1 MFSFEEVLRVAIQ
14 ALRNHRLRSLLTML
28 GIIIGV
34 AAMITMVALGQG
46 AQKSVQSRIENLGPD
61 LLTVYPGQ
69 MFRGHVA
76 QGLRVSLTVDDAET
90 LARDARYVN
99 AVVPELTSNLPI
111 KAGNQNANVNVVGTT
126 PNYTDV
132 RRFTFTSGRMF
143 TAGDDNARERVA
155 VLGASVPG
163 MLGINAAA
171 AVGSAIEIAGIQFEV
186 RGVLAEKGS
195 QGSFQNL
202 DEQVLIPLQTAR
214 YRVMGTD
221 RLRSLTARVDNVND
235 MNLAMIEIERVLRRE
250 HKIRPGMDNDFQ
262 IRRQADL
269 LSTLEDTTKTFTR
282 LLAGIAAVSLLVGG
296 IGIMNIM
303 LVSVTERTRE
313 IGVRKALGATRRVIL
328 TQFLVEALVLC
339 LLGGTV
345 GVLLGSAGAVV
356 LSKMNQWNTSV
367 SPAAIGLAFV
377 FSGLVGV
384 FFGMWPARRAA
395 NLDPIVALR
404 YE

>member
-1 MFSFEEVLRVAIQ
+1 MFFREIIRVALQ
-14 ALRNHRLRSLLTML
+14 ALRNHRLRSALTML

-46 AQKSVQSRIENLGPD
+46 AQKSVQERIESLGPD
-61 LLTVYPGQ
+61 LLTAFPGQ
-69 MFRGHVA
+69 QRRGGVA
-76 QGLRVSLTVDDAET
+76 RDERVSVTMDDAAA
-90 LARDARYVN
+90 LASDARYID
-99 AVVPELTSNLPI
+99 AVVPELQRNLQV
-111 KAGNQNANVNVVGTT
+111 KLGNQNVNVNIVGTT
-126 PNYTDV
+126 TDYVPV
-132 RRFTFTSGRMF
+132 RRFKLTAGRMF
-143 TAGDDNARERVA
+143 SAGEDNARDRVA

-163 MLGINAAA
+163 MLGSNSTAM
-171 AVGSAIEIAGIQFEV
+171 VGRTVEIGGIQFDV
-186 RGVLAEKGS
+186 IGVLGEKGS
-195 QGSFQNL
+195 QGSFANL

-214 YRVMGTD
+214 YRVFGTD
-221 RLRSLTARVDNVND
+221 RLRSLTARVSDVRN

-250 HKIRPGMDNDFQ
+250 HKIRPGMENDFQ

-282 LLAGIAAVSLLVGG
+282 LLAGIAAVSLIVGG

-313 IGVRKALGATRRVIL
+313 IGVRKALGATRKVIM

-339 LLGGTV
+339 LLGGTI
-345 GVLLGSAGAVV
+345 GVLVGTAGAVV
-356 LSKMNQWNTSV
+356 LAKMNQWNTSV
-367 SPAAIGLAFV
+367 SPIAIGLAFV

-395 NLDPIVALR
+395 NMDPISALR

>member
-1 MFSFEEVLRVAIQ
+1 MFYKEVMRVALQ

-46 AQKSVQSRIENLGPD
+46 AQKSVQGRIESLGPD

-69 MFRGHVA
+69 QFRGGVA
-76 QGLRVSLTVDDAET
+76 QGTRVSLTVDDAET
-90 LARDARYVN
+90 LGRDARYIN
-99 AVVPELTSNLPI
+99 ATVPELTQNMQV
-111 KAGNQNANVNVVGTT
+111 KAGNQNANVNIVGTT
-126 PNYTDV
+126 PNYTQV
-132 RRFTFTSGRMF
+132 RRFTL
-143 TAGDDNARERVA
+143 TAGHMFSAADDNARGRVA
-155 VLGASVPG
+155 VLGASVPA
-163 MLGINAAA
+163 MLGLNPVA
-171 AVGSAIEIAGIQFEV
+171 AVGSEIEIGGVQFEV
-186 RGVLAEKGS
+186 VGVLGEKGS

-214 YRVMGTD
+214 YRVMGSD
-221 RLRSLTARVDNVND
+221 RLRSLTVRVDDVHD
-235 MNLAMIEIERVLRRE
+235 MNLAMIEVERVIRRE

-313 IGVRKALGATRRVIL
+313 IGIRKALGAKRRDIMS
-328 TQFLVEALVLC
+328 QFLVEAATLSVL
-339 LLGGTV
+339 G
-345 GVLLGSAGAVV
+345 
-356 LSKMNQWNTSV
+356 
-367 SPAAIGLAFV
+367 AAIGIGLGIALAKV
-377 FSGLVGV
+377 VSAATPLPATVAPWSIVAALIVGAGV
-384 FFGMWPARRAA
+384 GIVTGAYPASRAA
-395 NLDPIVALR
+395 RLDPILALR
-404 YE
+404 QE

>member
-1 MFSFEEVLRVAIQ
+1 MFSKEIIIVALEAI
-14 ALRNHRLRSLLTML
+14 RNHRLRSALTML

-34 AAMITMVALGQG
+34 GAMITMVALGQG
-46 AQKSVQSRIENLGPD
+46 AQKSVQGRIQSLGPD
-61 LLTVYPGQ
+61 LLTAYPGQ
-69 MFRGHVA
+69 MFRGGVA
-76 QGLRVSLTVDDAET
+76 QMSRVSLTMDDAAALT
-90 LARDARYVN
+90 SDMRYIK
-99 AVVPELTSNLPI
+99 AVEPELSSNMQV
-111 KAGNQNANVNVVGTT
+111 KAGNQNINVNVVGTT
-126 PNYTDV
+126 PNYLDV
-132 RRFTFTSGRMF
+132 RRFKLAAGRMF
-143 TAGDDNARERVA
+143 TAGDDNARARVC
-155 VLGASVPG
+155 VLGANVPA
-163 MLGINAAA
+163 MLNMNGNASI
-171 AVGSAIEIAGIQFEV
+171 GSEVEIAGVQFEV
-186 RGVLAEKGS
+186 LGVLTEKGS

-221 RLRSLTARVDNVND
+221 RLRSITVQVDDVNN
-235 MNLAMIEIERVLRRE
+235 MNLAMIDLERVLRRE
-250 HKIRPGMDNDFQ
+250 HKIRPGMDNDFTL
-262 IRRQADL
+262 RRQADL

-282 LLAGIAAVSLLVGG
+282 LLAGIAAVSLIVGG

-313 IGVRKALGATRRVIL
+313 IGVRKALGATRKVIM

-345 GVLLGSAGAVV
+345 GVLLGTTGAVV
-356 LSKMNQWNTSV
+356 MAKLNQWNTSI
-367 SPAAIGLAFV
+367 SPMAIALAFV

-395 NLDPIVALR
+395 NLDPIIALR

>member
-1 MFSFEEVLRVAIQ
+1 MFFKEVLRVALA
-14 ALRNHRLRSLLTML
+14 ALRNHRLRSALTML

-46 AQKSVQSRIENLGPD
+46 AQKSVQGRIESLGPD
-61 LLTVYPGQ
+61 LLTAYPGQ
-69 MFRGHVA
+69 TFRGHVA
-76 QGLRVSLTVDDAET
+76 SDQRVSLTMDDA
-90 LARDARYVN
+90 LALASDARFLR
-99 AVVPELTSNLPI
+99 AVVPELTRNLQV
-111 KAGNQNANVNVVGTT
+111 KSGNQNANVNIVGTT
-126 PNYTDV
+126 PNYVEV
-132 RRFTFTSGRMF
+132 RRFKLSAGHMF
-143 TAGDDNARERVA
+143 SAGDDNARARVA

-163 MLGINAAA
+163 MLGLNSTA
-171 AVGSAIEIAGIQFEV
+171 AVGSTIEIGGVQFEV
-186 RGVLAEKGS
+186 AGVLVEKGS

-221 RLRSLTARVDNVND
+221 RLRSITAQVADVGN
-235 MNLAMIEIERVLRRE
+235 MNIAMIELERVLRRE
-250 HKIRPGMDNDFQ
+250 HKIRPGQDNDFQ

-282 LLAGIAAVSLLVGG
+282 LLAGIAAVSLIVGG

-339 LLGGTV
+339 LLGGLA
-345 GVLLGSAGAVV
+345 GVIVGSAGAVV
-356 LSKMNQWNTSV
+356 LAKMNQWNTSI
-367 SPAAIGLAFV
+367 SPLAIGLAFV

-395 NLDPIVALR
+395 NLDPIEALR

>member
-1 MFSFEEVLRVAIQ
+1 MFLKEVLRVAMQ
-14 ALRNHRLRSLLTML
+14 ALRNHRLRSALTML

-46 AQKSVQSRIENLGPD
+46 AQKSVQGRIESLGPD
-61 LLTVYPGQ
+61 LLTAYPGQ
-69 MFRGHVA
+69 SFRGGVA
-76 QGLRVSLTVDDAET
+76 SEQRVSITVDDAIA
-90 LARDARYVN
+90 LASDMRFVRAI
-99 AVVPELTSNLPI
+99 VPELTRNSQV
-111 KAGNQNANVNVVGTT
+111 KSGNQNINVNVVGTT
-126 PNYTDV
+126 ANYTDV
-132 RRFTFTSGRMF
+132 RRFKITAGRMF
-143 TAGDDNARERVA
+143 TSGDDNARARVA

-163 MLGINAAA
+163 MLGLNNT
-171 AVGSAIEIAGIQFEV
+171 AVVGGAVEIGGVQFEV
-186 RGVLAEKGS
+186 VGVLGEKGS

-221 RLRSLTARVDNVND
+221 RLRSITAQVSD
-235 MNLAMIEIERVLRRE
+235 MSQMNIAMIDMERVLRRE

-313 IGVRKALGATRRVIL
+313 IGIRKALGATRKVIM

-339 LLGGTV
+339 LLGGTI
-345 GVLLGSAGAVV
+345 GVIFGTVGAVV
-356 LSKMNQWNTSV
+356 LAKMNQWNTSI
-367 SPAAIGLAFV
+367 SPAAIALAFV

-395 NLDPIVALR
+395 SLDPIAALR

>member
-1 MFSFEEVLRVAIQ
+1 MYFKEVIIVALQ
-14 ALRNHRLRSLLTML
+14 AIRNHRLRSALTML

-46 AQKSVQSRIENLGPD
+46 AQKSVQGRIESLGPD
-61 LLTVYPGQ
+61 LLTAYPGQ
-69 MFRGHVA
+69 MFRGGVA
-76 QGLRVSLTVDDAET
+76 QMSRVSLTMDDAAALQSDMRFIRE
-90 LARDARYVN
+90 
-99 AVVPELTSNLPI
+99 VVPELAQNMQVKS
-111 KAGNQNANVNVVGTT
+111 GNTNINVNVDGTT
-126 PNYTDV
+126 PNYTSV
-132 RRFTFTSGRMF
+132 RRFKVAAGHMF
-143 TAGDDNARERVA
+143 TAADDNARNRVC
-155 VLGASVPG
+155 VLGSNVPG
-163 MLGINAAA
+163 MLNLNSNASI
-171 AVGSAIEIAGIQFEV
+171 GSSIEIAGVQFEV
-186 RGVLAEKGS
+186 LGVLQEKGS

-221 RLRSLTARVDNVND
+221 RLRSITVQVSDVNS
-235 MNLAMIEIERVLRRE
+235 MNLAMIDMERVLRRE
-250 HKIRPGMDNDFQ
+250 HKIRPGMDDDFML
-262 IRRQADL
+262 RRQADL

-313 IGVRKALGATRRVIL
+313 IGTRKALGATRRVIM

-345 GVLLGSAGAVV
+345 GVLLGTTGAVV
-356 LSKMNQWNTSV
+356 MAKLNQWNTSI
-367 SPAAIGLAFV
+367 SPMAIILAFV

-395 NLDPIVALR
+395 TLNPVEALR

>member
-1 MFSFEEVLRVAIQ
+1 MFLKEVMRVALQ
-14 ALRNHRLRSLLTML
+14 ALRNHRLRSALTML

-46 AQKSVQSRIENLGPD
+46 AQKSVQGRIESLRPD
-61 LLTVYPGQ
+61 LLTVYAGQ
-69 MFRGHVA
+69 SFRGGVA
-76 QGLRVSLTVDDAET
+76 SAERVSLTMDDADA
-90 LARDARYVN
+90 LARDGRFLR
-99 AVVPELTSNLPI
+99 AVVPELRRDLQVKS
-111 KAGNQNANVNVVGTT
+111 GSQNVNVNVVGTT
-126 PNYTDV
+126 PNYAEV
-132 RRFTFTSGRMF
+132 RRFTVPAGRMF
-143 TAGDDNARERVA
+143 TSGEDNSRARVA
-155 VLGASVPG
+155 VLGASIPA
-163 MLGINAAA
+163 MLGLNPVAMIGTDIE
-171 AVGSAIEIAGIQFEV
+171 VGGVQFEV
-186 RGVLAEKGS
+186 VGVLGEKGS

-214 YRVMGTD
+214 YRVFGTD
-221 RLRSLTARVDNVND
+221 RLRSLTAQVADVRNT
-235 MNLAMIEIERVLRRE
+235 NLAMIDIEHVLRRE
-250 HKIRPGMDNDFQ
+250 HKIRPGQANDFQ

-282 LLAGIAAVSLLVGG
+282 LLAGIAAVSLIVGG

-339 LLGGTV
+339 LLGGLA
-345 GVLLGSAGAVV
+345 GVIVGSAGAVV
-356 LSKMNQWNTSV
+356 LAKMNQWNTSI
-367 SPAAIGLAFV
+367 SPVAIGLAFL

-395 NLDPIVALR
+395 NLNPIEALR

>member
-1 MFSFEEVLRVAIQ
+1 MFFKEVIIVALQ
-14 ALRNHRLRSLLTML
+14 AIRNHRLRSALTML

-46 AQKSVQSRIENLGPD
+46 AQKSVQGRIESLGPD
-61 LLTVYPGQ
+61 LLTAYPGQ
-69 MFRGHVA
+69 MFRGGVA
-76 QGLRVSLTVDDAET
+76 QMSRVSLTIDDAEA
-90 LARDARYVN
+90 LQSDMRFIR
-99 AVVPELTSNLPI
+99 AVLPELAQSMQV
-111 KAGNQNANVNVVGTT
+111 KSGSANINVSVNGTT
-126 PNYTDV
+126 PNYTSV
-132 RRFTFTSGRMF
+132 RRFKIATGQMF
-143 TAGDDNARERVA
+143 TAADDNARNRVC
-155 VLGASVPG
+155 VLGSNVPAMLNINSGAS
-163 MLGINAAA
+163 I
-171 AVGSAIEIAGIQFEV
+171 GSSVEIAGVQFEV
-186 RGVLAEKGS
+186 VGVLQEKGS

-221 RLRSLTARVDNVND
+221 RLRSITVQVDDMNN
-235 MNLAMIEIERVLRRE
+235 MNLAMIDMERVLRRE
-250 HKIRPGMDNDFQ
+250 HKIRPGMDDDFML
-262 IRRQADL
+262 RRQADL

-282 LLAGIAAVSLLVGG
+282 LLAGIAAVSLIVGG

-313 IGVRKALGATRRVIL
+313 IGVRKALGATRRVIM

-339 LLGGTV
+339 LLGGTA
-345 GVLLGSAGAVV
+345 GVLLGSAGAIVMAK
-356 LSKMNQWNTSV
+356 LNQWNTSI
-367 SPAAIGLAFV
+367 SPMAIILAFV

-395 NLDPIVALR
+395 TLNPVEALR

>member
-1 MFSFEEVLRVAIQ
+1 
-14 ALRNHRLRSLLTML
+14 
-28 GIIIGV
+28 
-34 AAMITMVALGQG
+34 
-46 AQKSVQSRIENLGPD
+46 
-61 LLTVYPGQ
+61 
-69 MFRGHVA
+69 
-76 QGLRVSLTVDDAET
+76 
-90 LARDARYVN
+90 
-99 AVVPELTSNLPI
+99 
-111 KAGNQNANVNVVGTT
+111 
-126 PNYTDV
+126 V
-132 RRFTFTSGRMF
+132 RRFTL
-143 TAGDDNARERVA
+143 TAGHMFSAADDNARGRVA
-155 VLGASVPG
+155 VLGASVPA
-163 MLGINAAA
+163 MLGLNPVA
-171 AVGSAIEIAGIQFEV
+171 AVGSEIEIGGVQFEV
-186 RGVLAEKGS
+186 VGVLGEKGS

-214 YRVMGTD
+214 YRVMGSD
-221 RLRSLTARVDNVND
+221 RLRSLTVRVDDVHD
-235 MNLAMIEIERVLRRE
+235 MNLAMIEVERVIRRE

-313 IGVRKALGATRRVIL
+313 IGIRKALGATRKVIL

-345 GVLLGSAGAVV
+345 GVLLGSVGAVV
-356 LSKMNQWNTSV
+356 LAKMNSWNTSV
-367 SPAAIGLAFV
+367 SFAAIGLAFV

>member
-1 MFSFEEVLRVAIQ
+1 MLFREVLRVALQ
-14 ALRNHRLRSLLTML
+14 ALRNHRMRSVLTML

-46 AQKSVQSRIENLGPD
+46 AQNSVQSRIESLGPD
-61 LLTVYPGQ
+61 LLTIYPGQ
-69 MFRGHVA
+69 SFHGGVA
-76 QGLRVSLTVDDAET
+76 SEQRVSLTMDDAAALE
-90 LARDARYVN
+90 RDARYIN
-99 AVVPELTSNLPI
+99 AVVPELSRDLQVV
-111 KAGNQNANVNVVGTT
+111 AGNQNANVNVVGTV
-126 PNYTDV
+126 PSYV
-132 RRFTFTSGRMF
+132 PVHRFTVVAGHNFTS
-143 TAGDDNARERVA
+143 GDDNARARVA

-163 MLGINAAA
+163 MLGLNSAAA
-171 AVGSAIEIAGIQFEV
+171 IGSNIDIAGVQFEV
-186 RGVLAEKGS
+186 VGVLAEKGS

-221 RLRSLTARVDNVND
+221 RLRSLTVRVADVKN
-235 MNLAMIEIERVLRRE
+235 MSLAMIEIERVLRRE
-250 HKIRPGMDNDFQ
+250 HKIRPGVDDDFR

-282 LLAGIAAVSLLVGG
+282 LLAGIAAVSLIVGG

-339 LLGGTV
+339 LLGGTI
-345 GVLLGSAGAVV
+345 GVMLGSAAAVV
-356 LSKMNQWNTSV
+356 MAQMNHWNTSI

-395 NLDPIVALR
+395 NLDPIAALR

>member
-1 MFSFEEVLRVAIQ
+1 MFFGEILRVALQ

-46 AQKSVQSRIENLGPD
+46 AQKSVQGRIESLGPD
-61 LLTVYPGQ
+61 LLTAYPGQ
-69 MFRGHVA
+69 SFRGGIA
-76 QGLRVSLTVDDAET
+76 SEQRVSLTMDDAAA
-90 LARDARYVN
+90 LAEDARYVN
-99 AVVPELTSNLPI
+99 AVVPELVRNLQV
-111 KAGNQNANVNVVGTT
+111 KSGNQNANVNIVGTT
-126 PNYTDV
+126 PNYTEV
-132 RRFTFTSGRMF
+132 RRFTFSSGKMF
-143 TAGDDNARERVA
+143 SAGDDNARERVA
-155 VLGASVPG
+155 VLGASVPA
-163 MLGINAAA
+163 MLGLNAAA
-171 AVGSAIEIAGIQFEV
+171 SLGSAIEIAGVQFEIV
-186 RGVLAEKGS
+186 GVLVEKGS

-221 RLRSLTARVDNVND
+221 RLRSLTARVDNVRD

-282 LLAGIAAVSLLVGG
+282 LLAGIAAVSLIVGG

-328 TQFLVEALVLC
+328 TQFLVEAIVLC

-345 GVLLGSAGAVV
+345 GVLLGTGGAVV
-356 LSKMNQWNTSV
+356 LSRMNQWNTSI
-367 SPAAIGLAFV
+367 SWAAIGLAFV

-395 NLDPIVALR
+395 TLDPIVALR

>member
-1 MFSFEEVLRVAIQ
+1 MLFHEVMRVALQ
-14 ALRNHRLRSLLTML
+14 ALRNNRLRSLLTML

-46 AQKSVQSRIENLGPD
+46 AQKSVQGRIESLGPD

-69 MFRGHVA
+69 QFRGGVA
-76 QGLRVSLTVDDAET
+76 QGTRVSLTVDDAET
-90 LARDARYVN
+90 LGSDARYIS
-99 AVVPELTSNLPI
+99 AVVPELTSNMQI
-111 KAGNQNANVNVVGTT
+111 KAGNQNANINIVGTT
-126 PNYTDV
+126 PNYTQV
-132 RRFTFTSGRMF
+132 RRFTLTAGHMF
-143 TAGDDNARERVA
+143 SAGDDNARGRVA

-163 MLGINAAA
+163 MLGLNSTA
-171 AVGSAIEIAGIQFEV
+171 AVGSEIEIGGVQFEV
-186 RGVLAEKGS
+186 LGVLGEKGS

-214 YRVMGTD
+214 YRVMGSD
-221 RLRSLTARVDNVND
+221 RLRSLTVRVSNTND
-235 MNLAMIEIERVLRRE
+235 MNLAMIEVERVLRRE

-313 IGVRKALGATRRVIL
+313 IGVRKALGATRKVIL

-339 LLGGTV
+339 LLGGTA
-345 GVLLGSAGAVV
+345 GVLLGSVGAVV
-356 LSKMNQWNTSV
+356 LAKMNSWNTSV
-367 SPAAIGLAFV
+367 SPVAIALAFF
-377 FSGLVGV
+377 FSALVGV

>member
-1 MFSFEEVLRVAIQ
+1 MFYKEVMRVALQ

-46 AQKSVQSRIENLGPD
+46 AQKSVQGRIESLGPD

-69 MFRGHVA
+69 QFRGGVA
-76 QGLRVSLTVDDAET
+76 QGTRVSLTVDDAET
-90 LARDARYVN
+90 LGRDARYIN
-99 AVVPELTSNLPI
+99 ATVPELTQNMQV
-111 KAGNQNANVNVVGTT
+111 KAGNQNANVNIVGTT
-126 PNYTDV
+126 PNYTQV
-132 RRFTFTSGRMF
+132 RRFTL
-143 TAGDDNARERVA
+143 TAGHMFSAADDNARGRVA
-155 VLGASVPG
+155 VLGASVPA
-163 MLGINAAA
+163 MLGLNPVA
-171 AVGSAIEIAGIQFEV
+171 AVGSEIEIGGVQFEV
-186 RGVLAEKGS
+186 VGVLGEKGS

-214 YRVMGTD
+214 YRVMGSD
-221 RLRSLTARVDNVND
+221 RLRSLTVRVDDVHD
-235 MNLAMIEIERVLRRE
+235 MNLAMIEVERVIRRE

-313 IGVRKALGATRRVIL
+313 IGVRKALGATQANIL
-328 TQFLVEALVLC
+328 LQFLIEALVLC
-339 LLGGTV
+339 MMGGVIGILFGTGASILLKTV
-345 GVLLGSAGAVV
+345 FG
-356 LSKMNQWNTSV
+356 WNTAVAWSSV
-367 SPAAIGLAFV
+367 L
-377 FSGLVGV
+377 
-384 FFGMWPARRAA
+384 
-395 NLDPIVALR
+395 
-404 YE
+404 